1 VLEDSNDHGVVGTLA
16 DVTRQTQLSRTT
28 ELLAAGFKT
37 LAAGEASPLAL
48 LDGALRLAHSNAGF
62 AEALGV
68 GAGAALQPLL
78 DQLALEVEPAAA
90 GVASLQPPLSLRQ
103 QAGQVLQS
111 GEALLGL
118 TAWLPLDGQRLGPYR
133 LDLLPLGQEQPACGV
148 LVRLQRP
155 GA

>member
-1 VLEDSNDHGVVGTLA
+1 
-16 DVTRQTQLSRTT
+16 
-28 ELLAAGFKT
+28 
-37 LAAGEASPLAL
+37 
-48 LDGALRLAHSNAGF
+48 
-62 AEALGV
+62 
-68 GAGAALQPLL
+68 L
-78 DQLALEVEPAAA
+78 DQLALEVAPAAA
-90 GVASLQPPLSLRQ
+90 GVASLQQPLSLRQ

-133 LDLLPLGQEQPACGV
+133 LDLLPLGQERPACGV